1 MRNLFIVLISLIT
14 INGFALQPALAE
26 SNSGLSIEDA
36 ESVEDAVERISAI
49 LEKQGFDIVLVVN
62 HAAAAASVDLKL
74 RPTQVI
80 YARQPRIFERLTLKR
95 SHTIGID
102 LPLKFLVFEDAEG
115 EIQEISNPLGYLVD
129 RHDIKPKD
137 FLLRWLQ
144 FRVNQFGKPAS
155 GLVTIPSNQTFEET
169 VESLKTAI
177 PSPPFGFPLEVDF
190 DDGPGSYRKHRG
202 SRLPFLLVFGN
213 PAVGTPLMQEDQ
225 RIGLDL
231 PQEYLVWE
239 DRDGGVYITWN
250 DPFFIAERYDIR
262 DQDERLTLIANALNN
277 FAQIGAGN

>member
-1 MRNLFIVLISLIT
+1 MRNLFIVLIGLIT
-14 INGFALQPALAE
+14 INGFALPPALAE

-36 ESVEDAVERISAI
+36 ASVDEAVAHITAI
-49 LEKQGFDIVLVVN
+49 LEKQGFEIDVIN
-62 HAAAAASVDLKL
+62 HAAAAATVPLEL

-95 SHTIGID
+95 SDTVGID
-102 LPLKFLVFEDAEG
+102 LPLKFLVYEDEAG
-115 EIQEISNPLGYLVD
+115 DILEISNPVGYLVD
-129 RHDIKPKD
+129 RHNIKTRD

-144 FRVNQFGKPAS
+144 FSVNQFGGPAN
-155 GLVTIPSNQTFEET
+155 GVVTIPSNQTFEET

-213 PAVGTPLMQEDQ
+213 PAVGTPLMQADQ

-239 DRDGGVYITWN
+239 DRDGQVNITWN
-250 DPFFIAERYDIR
+250 DPFFIAARYDIQG
-262 DQDERLTLIANALNN
+262 QDERLTAISNALNN